1 MRNHTSSP
9 SPRRSA
15 PFLPRLLTCLALLLP
30 ALGAQA
36 APDMVVV
43 GYGGDG
49 QKAQDEAFFKPFAA
63 EDGHRLIQ
71 TEYNGEMAR
80 IRVMAETG
88 HVDWDLVQIE
98 GPDLVRGCESGL
110 FETLDWSRLGGR
122 EALIDQAAQDC
133 GSAAM
138 VWGVALSY
146 DADRLKTAPTSWADF
161 WDLEKFPGKRG
172 LRKRAVYNLEFA
184 LLADG
189 VPVGE
194 VYKVLATP
202 AGVDRA
208 FAKLDQIKPQIQ
220 WWEAGAQPTQWLA
233 AGDVVM
239 TSSYSGRVAA
249 AHQGGRN
256 FALVLPGSLYGMD
269 YWAVIKGSRHLPQA
283 ERLVAYMNRK
293 APQLDY
299 IGRIPY
305 GPTNREAAAALDA
318 EQARWIPATPQA
330 LADALPMDVEF
341 WVDHGEELE
350 ERFNAWAVR

>member
-1 MRNHTSSP
+1 MRHDSSRP
-9 SPRRSA
+9 SRGFPNLS
-15 PFLPRLLTCLALLLP
+15 LITLLAALMP
-30 ALGAQA
+30 AVAAQG

-49 QKAQDEAFFKPFAA
+49 QKAQSEAFFKPFEA
-63 EDGHRLIQ
+63 EDGKPIIQ
-71 TEYNGEMAR
+71 SEYNGEMAR
-80 IRVMAETG
+80 IRVMADTG

-98 GPDLVRGCESGL
+98 GPDLVRGCESGM
-110 FETLDWSRLGGR
+110 FERLDWQRMGGSERLI
-122 EALIDQAAQDC
+122 EDAAQEC
-133 GSAAM
+133 GSAAL
-138 VWGVALSY
+138 VWGVALAY
-146 DADRLKTAPTSWADF
+146 DADRLKAAPTSWADF

-189 VPVGE
+189 VPVAD
-194 VYKVLATP
+194 VYKVLASP
-202 AGVDRA
+202 GGVDRA

-249 AHQGGRN
+249 AHQAGRN
-256 FALVLPGSLYGMD
+256 LDLVLPGSLYGMD
-269 YWAVIKGSRHLPQA
+269 YWAIIKGSRHAQQA
-283 ERLVAYMNRK
+283 ERLIAFANRK
-293 APQLDY
+293 APQLEY
-299 IGRIPY
+299 IRRIPY
-305 GPTNREAAAALDA
+305 GPTNRDAAAALDA
-318 EQARWIPATPQA
+318 EQARWIPVTPDA
-330 LADALPMDVEF
+330 LAASLPMDVEF